1 MSTAKEEVRKMLDRL
16 PDDSSFED
24 IQYHIYVREKIE
36 HGLEDLKAGRLLT
49 QEEVERRMSKWLRR
63 PGNSAWRQD
72 QGRRRSRRRIDG

>member
-49 QEEVERRMSKWLRR
+49 QEEVERRMSKWL
-63 PGNSAWRQD
+63 GK
-72 QGRRRSRRRIDG
+72 